1 MDSQAA
7 SARWLSESEMAD
19 PNYQQWEMSSLDQ
32 FMNPSMWDDIHQTL
46 SSESYSLNPPV
57 GGNTSNTHSCGSSN
71 DSSNAAADERAKK
84 ILPPTSSPTII
95 SFGNPD
101 SPCDSS
107 ELYNKHAF
115 KRSFDRM
122 TASRGTKKESSTAPR
137 PSSHNQDHIL
147 AERRRRE
154 KLSQRFIALSAMV
167 PGLKKMDKASVL
179 GDAIIYLKALQDKV
193 KVLEEQA
200 SKRTVETSVLVK
212 RCRLSAVED
221 ENDASSTDETHEGA
235 AIDSGDSMSLP
246 EIEVKLSEKS
256 LLIKIHCESR
266 KGILVHALHEIE
278 KLHLTVVSTSLMP
291 FAASSLDITVM
302 AQIEEGFCMTT
313 KELVKKMS
321 SVFRQL
327 M

>member
-1 MDSQAA
+1 
-7 SARWLSESEMAD
+7 
-19 PNYQQWEMSSLDQ
+19 
-32 FMNPSMWDDIHQTL
+32 
-46 SSESYSLNPPV
+46 
-57 GGNTSNTHSCGSSN
+57 
-71 DSSNAAADERAKK
+71 
-84 ILPPTSSPTII
+84 
-95 SFGNPD
+95 
-101 SPCDSS
+101 
-107 ELYNKHAF
+107 
-115 KRSFDRM
+115 
-122 TASRGTKKESSTAPR
+122 
-137 PSSHNQDHIL
+137 
-147 AERRRRE
+147 
-154 KLSQRFIALSAMV
+154 MV

-200 SKRTVETSVLVK
+200 AKRTVVTSVLVK

-256 LLIKIHCESR
+256 LLIKIHCDSR
-266 KGILVHALHEIE
+266 KGILVHALQEIE

-327 M
+327 ILLPPIVSKFSIIQKYKHNLFPGKLPECQFTSSLSMLNMSNACQE